1 MRVLTKEE
9 ILKEVSDELFYWILD
24 GTQDAIWKFEERIKK
39 LDFLQVIHK
48 FSDLMKEIK
57 ICTDLAFAFD
67 SNFDWLLN
75 ELVKFKKF
83 LSKKEFN
90 FSGSAILEELDA
102 HIQKIKL
109 GNYAERDFSTTEGDI
124 AVAEKEMEEEKQQ
137 AEQRKKE
144 LAETRRQEIQSKKD
158 KVEKWRLEN
167 MNKNFDATIL
177 DELKLRILKEALET
191 ELKCLSLSFIQR
203 KFNMGYP
210 EACVIVD
217 FFEKQGI
224 VSTYEE
230 AYQLG
235 VGKFGRIIRVSL
247 E

>member
-9 ILKEVSDELFYWILD
+9 ISEKVSDELFYWILD

-39 LDFLQVIHK
+39 SDFLQVVHK

-90 FSGSAILEELDA
+90 FSVSDILEELDA
-102 HIQKIKL
+102 HIQKIKS
-109 GNYAERDFSTTEGDI
+109 NYSEKDFSTTEGDI

-137 AEQRKKE
+137 SEQRKNE
-144 LAETRRQEIQSKKD
+144 LVEKRRQDIKIKKEN
-158 KVEKWRLEN
+158 VERWRLEN
-167 MNKNFDATIL
+167 LNKDFDVSVL
-177 DELKLRILKEALET
+177 DEFQLKILKEALET
-191 ELKCLSLSFIQR
+191 ELKCLSLSWLQR

-210 EACVIVD
+210 KACVIVD
-217 FFEKQGI
+217 FFEKHGI

-230 AYQLG
+230 SCELG
-235 VGKFGRIIRVSL
+235 VDKYGRIIRVSL
-247 E
+247 N

>member
-1 MRVLTKEE
+1 MRVLAKEE
-9 ILKEVSDELFYWILD
+9 ILEEVSDELFYWILD

-39 LDFLQVIHK
+39 SDFLQVVHK

-67 SNFDWLLN
+67 SNADWLLN

-90 FSGSAILEELDA
+90 FSGFAILEELDV
-102 HIQKIKL
+102 HIQKIKS
-109 GNYAERDFSTTEGDI
+109 NYSEKDFTTTEGDI

-137 AEQRKKE
+137 SEQRKNE
-144 LAETRRQEIQSKKD
+144 LVEKRRQDIKMKKEN
-158 KVEKWRLEN
+158 VERWRLEN
-167 MNKNFDATIL
+167 LNKDFDVSVL
-177 DELKLRILKEALET
+177 DEFQLKILKEALET
-191 ELKCLSLSFIQR
+191 ELKCLSLSWLQR

-210 EACVIVD
+210 KACVIVD

-230 AYQLG
+230 ACDLAVEKY
-235 VGKFGRIIRVSL
+235 GRIIRVSL

>member
-9 ILKEVSDELFYWILD
+9 ILEEVSDELFYWILD
-24 GTQDAIWKFEERIKK
+24 GTQDAIWKFEDRIKK
-39 LDFLQVIHK
+39 LDFLQVVHK

-102 HIQKIKL
+102 HIQKIKS
-109 GNYAERDFSTTEGDI
+109 NYSESDFSTTEGDI

-137 AEQRKKE
+137 SEQRKKE
-144 LAETRRQEIQSKKD
+144 FVEARRQEILSKKE
-158 KVEKWRLEN
+158 KVKKWREEN
-167 MNKNFDATIL
+167 LNKTFDESVL
-177 DELKLRILKEALET
+177 SEDEFKVLKVGLET
-191 ELKCLSLSFIQR
+191 ELKTLSISYIQR
-203 KFNMGYP
+203 SCNVGYP
-210 EACVIVD
+210 KASIVLKNLEEYGAISTEKEA
-217 FFEKQGI
+217 K
-224 VSTYEE
+224 
-230 AYQLG
+230 ALG
-235 VGKFGRIIRVSL
+235 LAKGERIIKVSL

>member
-9 ILKEVSDELFYWILD
+9 TLKEVSDELFYWILD

-39 LDFLQVIHK
+39 LDFLQVVHK

-75 ELVKFKKF
+75 ELVEFKKF
-83 LSKKEFN
+83 LSEKEFN
-90 FSGSAILEELDA
+90 FSGTAILEELDT
-102 HIQKIKL
+102 HIQKIKS
-109 GNYAERDFSTTEGDI
+109 NYSEKDFSTTEGDI

-137 AEQRKKE
+137 SEQREKELVEARRQDIQKKKE
-144 LAETRRQEIQSKKD
+144 C
-158 KVEKWRLEN
+158 VERWRLEN
-167 MNKNFDATIL
+167 FNKDFDVSVL
-177 DELKLRILKEALET
+177 DEFQLKILQEALET
-191 ELKCLSLSFIQR
+191 ELKCLSLSWLQR

-210 EACVIVD
+210 KACVIVD
-217 FFEKQGI
+217 FFEKHGI

-230 AYQLG
+230 SFELG
-235 VGKFGRIIRVSL
+235 VDNYGRIIRVHL
-247 E
+247 

>member
-1 MRVLTKEE
+1 MKILTKNE
-9 ILKEVSDELFYWILD
+9 ILQQVNDELFYWILD

-39 LDFLQVIHK
+39 LDYLQVVHK
-48 FSDLMKEIK
+48 FNDLIK
-57 ICTDLAFAFD
+57 TIKMSTDLAFAFD

-75 ELVKFKKF
+75 ELVKFKEF

-102 HIQKIKL
+102 HIQKIK
-109 GNYAERDFSTTEGDI
+109 GNYSEKEFSTTEGDI

-144 LAETRRQEIQSKKD
+144 LAETRRQEIQSKKEM
-158 KVEKWRLEN
+158 VAKWRLEN
-167 MNKNFDATIL
+167 MNTNFDASIL
-177 DELKLRILKEALET
+177 DEFQLKILKEALET
-191 ELKCLSLSFIQR
+191 ELKCLSLSWLQR

-217 FFEKQGI
+217 FFQKHGF
-224 VSTYEE
+224 VSSYEE
-230 AYQLG
+230 ACKLG
-235 VGKFGRIIRVSL
+235 VGKYGRIIRVHL
-247 E
+247 